1 MGVEMITCKRVYDDK
16 DGKHEGYRVFVD
28 RLWPRGVKKSDF
40 HYDEWNKALAPST
53 ELRKWFHENGDFTQF
68 TARYIKELEAIPE
81 SWQPLLKVAKEKPL
95 VLLYSAKDE
104 KQNNAVVL
112 MEFLQKQCKTS

>member
-1 MGVEMITCKRVYDDK
+1 MITCKRVYDDK
-16 DGKHEGYRVFVD
+16 DGKHEGYRVLVD

-68 TARYIKELEAIPE
+68 TARYIKRIRSNTGKLATTIEG
-81 SWQPLLKVAKEKPL
+81 SQR
-95 VLLYSAKDE
+95 
-104 KQNNAVVL
+104 
-112 MEFLQKQCKTS
+112 KTISITVFR

>member
-1 MGVEMITCKRVYDDK
+1 MITCKRVYDDK
-16 DGKHEGYRVFVD
+16 DGKHEGYRVLVD

-104 KQNNAVVL
+104 K
-112 MEFLQKQCKTS
+112 

>member
-1 MGVEMITCKRVYDDK
+1 MITCKRVYDDK

-68 TARYIKELEAIPE
+68 TARCGNKKSGAIIAP
-81 SWQPLLKVAKEKPL
+81 QKLLIRTLNRVREYFTAL
-95 VLLYSAKDE
+95 CCVRICL
-104 KQNNAVVL
+104 
-112 MEFLQKQCKTS
+112 